1 MFGCDSIFLCYL
13 CNGNIAIR
21 NFIEFRQFCSPLF
34 LFFQGICF
42 HALLDDTIK
51 LLSVDDRKSS
61 LLMIVYLVVMDIV
74 GNLVFCEVILLH
86 NLRVGIVVRVDGFT
100 FTFYRIDMRPGIID
114 SSSLGDTWNLVSGH
128 K

>member
-1 MFGCDSIFLCYL
+1 
-13 CNGNIAIR
+13 
-21 NFIEFRQFCSPLF
+21 
-34 LFFQGICF
+34 
-42 HALLDDTIK
+42 
-51 LLSVDDRKSS
+51 
-61 LLMIVYLVVMDIV
+61 MIVYLVVMDIV